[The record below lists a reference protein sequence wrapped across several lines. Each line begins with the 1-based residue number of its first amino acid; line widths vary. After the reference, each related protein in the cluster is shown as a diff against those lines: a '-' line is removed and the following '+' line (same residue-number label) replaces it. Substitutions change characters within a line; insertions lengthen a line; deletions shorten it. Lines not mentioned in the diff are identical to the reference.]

1 MPESRVRKQ
10 TSFTPPPAKP
20 AVRKPNPRWWAPLML
35 TLMVIGLI
43 WVVVYYISQTAY
55 PIPHIE
61 HWNLVIG
68 FGLLLAGFSM
78 TTRWR

>member
-1 MPESRVRKQ
+1 
-10 TSFTPPPAKP
+10 
-20 AVRKPNPRWWAPLML
+20 
-35 TLMVIGLI
+35 
-43 WVVVYYISQTAY
+43 VYYISQTAY
-55 PIPHIE
+55 PIPDIG

>member
-10 TSFTPPPAKP
+10 TPFTAPPAKA
-20 AVRKPNPRWWAPLML
+20 AVRKPNPRWWVPVMLGLMIL
-35 TLMVIGLI
+35 GLL

-55 PIPHIE
+55 PIPNIE
-61 HWNLVIG
+61 HWNLIIG
-68 FGLLLAGFSM
+68 FGLLLVGFSM

>member
-10 TSFTPPPAKP
+10 TSFTPPPGKA
-20 AVRKPNPRWWAPLML
+20 AVRKPNPRWWVPVML
-35 TLMVIGLI
+35 GLMVLGLL

-61 HWNLVIG
+61 HWNLLIG
-68 FGLLLAGFSM
+68 FGLLLVGFGM

>member
-1 MPESRVRKQ
+1 
-10 TSFTPPPAKP
+10 
-20 AVRKPNPRWWAPLML
+20 ML
-35 TLMVIGLI
+35 GLMVLGLI

>member
-1 MPESRVRKQ
+1 
-10 TSFTPPPAKP
+10 
-20 AVRKPNPRWWAPLML
+20 ML
-35 TLMVIGLI
+35 GLLLIGLL

-55 PIPHIE
+55 PVPHIG